1 RGDDEWPAQA
11 GAAGPTPVALIRPLL
26 DLPKSRLIA
35 TLRAANMSFADDPSN
50 RDPRFARTRLRAVLP
65 ALADEGLDAR
75 RLALLARRMRRAGA
89 VIELAVAAAAAALAP
104 GGSWPPR
111 GPIVFD
117 AETFARLPAE
127 VGLRLLGRAVTAAGD
142 EGPVRL
148 GKLESLAESPPA
160 AIAAPLRVPPPP
172 ARPPIPLHPP
182 PPAPPHPPPPP

>member
-1 RGDDEWPAQA
+1 
-11 GAAGPTPVALIRPLL
+11 
-26 DLPKSRLIA
+26 
-35 TLRAANMSFADDPSN
+35 MSFADDPSN

-75 RLALLARRMRRAGA
+75 RLALLARRMRRAEA

-104 GGSWPPR
+104 GGSWTPR

-117 AETFARLPAE
+117 AEAFARLPAE

-148 GKLESLAESPPA
+148 GKLESLAESLA
-160 AIAAPLRVPPPP
+160 AAMAASVRFRRTLAGALISLDRAGLTVERAP
-172 ARPPIPLHPP
+172 ARRNRPSTTKLRPFR
-182 PPAPPHPPPPP
+182 PAKAKKARFTTHR